1 MNYGLIKIIFL
12 FTGLLMLVSCKE
24 ISTPKP
30 QRVVSDKEV
39 LENKRKAVRMESN
52 QIDKYIDRRGWKM
65 TKTASGLRYM
75 VYDDLKGDVY
85 PKENDT
91 VYIKY
96 VVSLIDGK
104 TIYVSDSAG
113 LASFVVG
120 HDEVENGLQ
129 EGVQYL
135 TKGDKAKFIVPSHLA
150 HGYTGDFNRIP
161 RNATVIF
168 DISLVRI
175 ND

>member
-1 MNYGLIKIIFL
+1 MSYSLIKSIFVSTGVL
-12 FTGLLMLVSCKE
+12 FLVSCQE
-24 ISTPKP
+24 TPKP
-30 QRVVSDKEV
+30 KLQKVVSDKEI
-39 LENKRKAVRMESN
+39 LDNNRKAVRMESN
-52 QIDKYIDRRGWKM
+52 QIDKYIERRGWEM

-75 VYDDLKGDVY
+75 VYEDVDGNIF
-85 PKENDT
+85 PQEDDT
-91 VYIKY
+91 VFVEYE
-96 VVSLIDGK
+96 VSLINGK
-104 TIYVSDSAG
+104 TIYVSDSNHV
-113 LASFVVG
+113 ASFIVG

-135 TKGDKAKFIVPSHLA
+135 NIGDKAKFIIPSHLA

-168 DISLVRI
+168 DISLVGI